1 MKLFRKVLTMV
12 MALGA
17 LAVSGRA
24 QTPLQK
30 LLAQMDAASKQ
41 FKSATANFQWDYYE
55 KVVHD
60 TSTQTGSIYFKRN
73 GTSVDMGA
81 VILGADPLNP
91 TAKPSVQT
99 VLQYKGDQLQLF
111 NTGPDQIQVFHA
123 GGNQA
128 QYEEFLT
135 LGFGGSGSDLAKAWN
150 ITDLGPSD
158 DFKPLKVEKLDLVG
172 KTPESRKSITHVTVW
187 VDAERGVSLKQVFY
201 QAGGNVRTATYTN
214 IKLNGSVDMGK
225 FAIKKDKNTT
235 VIQH

>member
-1 MKLFRKVLTMV
+1 MIVVT
-12 MALGA
+12 LGA
-17 LAVSGRA
+17 LSASA
-24 QTPLQK
+24 QTPQLTA
-30 LLAQMDAASKQ
+30 LLAKMDVASKQ

-60 TSTQTGSIYFKRN
+60 TSTQTGSIYFKRDGAN
-73 GTSVDMGA
+73 VNMGA
-81 VILGADPLNP
+81 VIVGVDPLKPN
-91 TAKPSVQT
+91 AKPSVQT
-99 VLQYKGDQLQLF
+99 VLQYKGDELQLF

-150 ITDLGPSD
+150 ITDQGPETMND
-158 DFKPLKVEKLDLVG
+158 DGKPVRVEKLDLAG

-201 QAGGNVRTATYTN
+201 QTGGNVRTATYTN
-214 IKLNGSVDMGK
+214 IKLNSTVDMGK

>member
-1 MKLFRKVLTMV
+1 MMVL
-12 MALGA
+12 ALSTLSA
-17 LAVSGRA
+17 QA
-24 QTPLQK
+24 QTPQLTA
-30 LLAQMDAASKQ
+30 LLGKMDAASRQ

-60 TSTQTGSIYFKRN
+60 TSTQTGSIYFKRDGGN
-73 GTSVDMGA
+73 VDMGA
-81 VILGADPLNP
+81 VIVGADPLNP
-91 TAKPSVQT
+91 GSKPTVQT
-99 VLQYKGDQLQLF
+99 VLQYRGDELQLF

-150 ITDLGPSD
+150 ITDQGPETMND
-158 DFKPLKVEKLDLVG
+158 DGKPVKVEKLDLVG

-201 QAGGNVRTATYTN
+201 QTGGNVRTATYTN
-214 IKLNGSVDMGK
+214 IRLNSAVDMAK